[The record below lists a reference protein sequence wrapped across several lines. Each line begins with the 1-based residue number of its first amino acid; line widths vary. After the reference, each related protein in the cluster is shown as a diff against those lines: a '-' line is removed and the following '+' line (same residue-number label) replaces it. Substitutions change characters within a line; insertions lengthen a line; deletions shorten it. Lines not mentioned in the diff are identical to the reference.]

1 MEPWSVCL
9 ALRVTELLHSSLFDM
24 PRKHSLSWWQC
35 LLSLC
40 ISDLVSHYWES
51 CLTSLLCSISVREQR
66 MPTSQSSK
74 QNEVI
79 MTANCLA
86 YKGWK
91 QVTTSQTEKKA
102 VIEFVWSPKNQCCGW
117 GVIEFFESLLQFLT
131 VEGDWPH
138 QQRTEIP
145 L

>member
-1 MEPWSVCL
+1 
-9 ALRVTELLHSSLFDM
+9 
-24 PRKHSLSWWQC
+24 
-35 LLSLC
+35 
-40 ISDLVSHYWES
+40 
-51 CLTSLLCSISVREQR
+51 

-102 VIEFVWSPKNQCCGW
+102 VIEFV
-117 GVIEFFESLLQFLT
+117 
-131 VEGDWPH
+131 
-138 QQRTEIP
+138 
-145 L
+145 